1 MEPGSNRA
9 SEVSFALVGRPAAI
23 RLDAEGLHHP
33 RTPRGGGFAYTRYED
48 ISHLATSS
56 RALWIGTRASVFV
69 LARRSFVDAEAP
81 EHLVRALLGRIG
93 QRSGGAEQLARMA
106 EIEELARMPS
116 SQRATLGLMIAC
128 LVAFALQLALGEQ
141 VEIVGYY
148 SPPLVEDGDWWRL
161 FTANLLHAVPSF
173 PAHLA
178 LNLLGLL
185 AIGSLVER
193 SIGSARTLCIMGA
206 SALGSMGA
214 SGLTSDV
221 GVVGVSGV
229 LFGLLGAL
237 TWLELRSGAQL
248 PAWWRVPRRAL
259 FIVLAVSAG
268 LGFAVPFV
276 AGAAHLGGLVSGA
289 LVLPLVRDRRLGPH
303 PSAGWVRACAAAVLV
318 ATLAA
323 VLAAGADLFAPGDFM
338 ARQIARLARLPDI
351 DPMELNNRAWLIA
364 ESSDASREHLEA
376 ALLLAER
383 AVQETQRTQASMLDT
398 LAEIEFQLGRAE
410 RAAEIIEEAI
420 AQAED
425 ERYAAYYREQLR
437 RFLGERAAD
446 DRPDAPSP
454 WHFFRRAPA
463 EPEDPGITV

>member
-1 MEPGSNRA
+1 MGFDSNRA
-9 SEVSFALVGRPAAI
+9 SEVAFALVGRPAAI
-23 RLDAEGLHHP
+23 RLDADGLHHP
-33 RTPRGGGFAYTRYED
+33 RKARGGGFAYTRYED

-69 LARRSFVDAEAP
+69 IARRSFTDAEAP

-93 QRSGGAEQLARMA
+93 QRPRGSAQLARMA

-116 SQRATLGLMIAC
+116 SQRATWGLIVAC
-128 LVAFALQLALGEQ
+128 LLAFALQLALGEK
-141 VEIVGYY
+141 VEVVGYY

-161 FTANLLHAVPSF
+161 FTANLLHAAPTF

-193 SIGSARTLCIMGA
+193 SVGSARTLCIMGA

-229 LFGLLGAL
+229 VFGLLGAL
-237 TWLELRSGAQL
+237 TWLELRSGERL

-259 FIVLAVSAG
+259 FIVLVVSAV
-268 LGFAVPFV
+268 LGFAVPFI

-289 LVLPLVRDRRLGPH
+289 LALAAVRGSRLGPH
-303 PSAGWVRACAAAVLV
+303 PSSTWVRAGAAAVLV
-318 ATLAA
+318 ATLTAIT
-323 VLAAGADLFAPGDFM
+323 AAGADLLAPGDFM

-364 ESSDASREHLEA
+364 ENPDSSREHLEA

-383 AVQETQRTQASMLDT
+383 AVQETQRTQASILDT
-398 LAEIEFQLGRAE
+398 LAEIEFQLGRPE
-410 RAAEIIEEAI
+410 RAVEIIEEAI

-425 ERYAAYYREQLR
+425 ERFAGYYREQLR
-437 RFLGERAAD
+437 RFRGERDAE

-454 WHFFRRAPA
+454 WHLFRVPRT
-463 EPEDPGITV
+463 PEDPGITV

>member
-1 MEPGSNRA
+1 MAADSDRA
-9 SEVSFALVGRPAAI
+9 SELTYALVGRPAAI
-23 RLDAEGLHHP
+23 RLDADGLHHP
-33 RTPRGGGFAYTRYED
+33 RKPRGGGFAYTRYED

-56 RALWIGTRASVFV
+56 RALWIGTRASAFV
-69 LARRSFVDAEAP
+69 IARRAFVDAEAP
-81 EHLVRALLGRIG
+81 ERLVRALLARIG
-93 QRSGGAEQLARMA
+93 QRPGGAEQLARMA
-106 EIEELARMPS
+106 EIEELARMPGS
-116 SQRATLGLMIAC
+116 HRATFGLMLAC
-128 LVAFALQLALGEQ
+128 LVVFALQLALGEK

-148 SPPLVEDGDWWRL
+148 SPPLVQDGDWWRL
-161 FTANLLHAVPSF
+161 FTANLLHAAPSF

-193 SIGSARTLCIMGA
+193 SVGSARTLCIMGA

-229 LFGLLGAL
+229 VFGLLGAL
-237 TWLELRSGAQL
+237 TWLELRSGAHL

-259 FIVLAVSAG
+259 YVVLAVSAV
-268 LGFAVPFV
+268 LGFAVPFI

-289 LVLPLVRDRRLGPH
+289 LALAAVRGSRLGPH
-303 PSAGWVRACAAAVLV
+303 PSPVWVRGCAAAVLV
-318 ATLAA
+318 ATSSALAA
-323 VLAAGADLFAPGDFM
+323 AAADLYAPGDFM
-338 ARQIARLARLPDI
+338 ARQIARLARLPGI
-351 DPMELNNRAWLIA
+351 DPMELNNRAWFIA
-364 ESSDASREHLEA
+364 ENPEASREHLEA

-398 LAEIEFQLGRAE
+398 LAEIEFQLGHAE

-425 ERYAAYYREQLR
+425 ERYAAYYREQRR
-437 RFLGERAAD
+437 RFRGERDAE
-446 DRPDAPSP
+446 DRPEAPSP
-454 WHFFRRAPA
+454 WHFFRAPPPPE
-463 EPEDPGITV
+463 EPGVTV